1 MSIINPALERPELI
15 AYFLGANNYSWLHF
29 RNGEKKLLSKPI
41 SYLEG
46 RLPGFIRVHKT
57 ALVNPDYVK
66 SLQRPLRQKMAGK
79 IQLQSGETFPV
90 SRRRWNQV
98 VQSLGDH
105 LAPIGNEEGL
115 RASVHL
121 DEAHPMG
128 ESGSLSYQATSL
140 FLVTNDEQ
148 NAFLARQII
157 GKNWPEYRVETL
169 AKSIHLPE
177 LLDELPESEL
187 PALVF
192 LDARSDALERL
203 HTLQRL
209 KNNQRLCRV
218 PVVLLALPTDKSVIE
233 GYERQANSVVT
244 MKEGDMSFS
253 QVIDR
258 ICQFWLKV
266 AELPAHC

>member
-57 ALVNPDYVK
+57 ALINPDYVQN
-66 SLQRPLRQKMAGK
+66 LQRPLRQKMAGK

-105 LAPIGNEEGL
+105 LATSSTEEV

-121 DEAHPMG
+121 DEAFPAN
-128 ESGSLSYQATSL
+128 ESGRLPYQATSL
-140 FLVTNDEQ
+140 FLVTSDEQ

-177 LLDELPESEL
+177 LLDELLESEL

-192 LDARSDALERL
+192 LDARSDTLERL

-209 KNNQRLCRV
+209 KNDPRLCRV

-233 GYERQANSVVT
+233 GYERQANSVIT

>member
-57 ALVNPDYVK
+57 ALINPDYVQ
-66 SLQRPLRQKMAGK
+66 SLHRPLRQKMAGK

-98 VQSLGDH
+98 AQSLGEH
-105 LAPIGNEEGL
+105 LSPGNNEEPL
-115 RASVHL
+115 QESVYL
-121 DEAHPMG
+121 DDARPTSEQSNLGRSVA
-128 ESGSLSYQATSL
+128 SL
-140 FLVTNDEQ
+140 FLVTSDEQ
-148 NAFLARQII
+148 NAFLARQVIT
-157 GKNWPEYRVETL
+157 KNWPDYRVETIP
-169 AKSIHLPE
+169 KSIHLPE
-177 LLDELPESEL
+177 LLDDLAQSEL
-187 PALVF
+187 PVLVF
-192 LDARSDALERL
+192 LDARSDTLERL
-203 HTLQRL
+203 QTLQRL
-209 KNNQRLCRV
+209 KNDPRLCRV

-233 GYERQANSVVT
+233 GYERQANSVIT
-244 MKEGDMSFS
+244 MKEGDMAFA

-258 ICQFWLKV
+258 ICQFWLKI